1 MSINGLWREEEDNVQ
16 SLLRAQGA
24 LATRVGTDGVAEEL
38 IQLAK
43 NVGV

>member
-24 LATRVGTDGVAEEL
+24 LVISVGTDGVVE
-38 IQLAK
+38 
-43 NVGV
+43 